1 VPEKDDRA
9 EAGNVREPAW
19 PSADSDVAGANAAVV
34 SESSE
39 SPGGAQYGQAEA
51 THELPV
57 PKVTGE
63 EPATVWVTRQQPR
76 QSSPAGSSAE
86 FEENSQ
92 PHRRPQLRQS
102 QQPRQAPDQ
111 RAWPQGPQQPARRP
125 ERRSQAPLPPPPVP
139 PRQPQ
144 QQHQQHQQ
152 PRPAQQQGT
161 PPASGHAV
169 PMRIEPG
176 SEPRPAPATTG
187 EQSRTEA
194 SGVTTTISADRAD
207 RDDRAHSVDRA
218 VTADASTRTASDTGG
233 AEGPPTRR
241 RRRGVLVGALAL
253 ILVVAVGVTLALPA
267 VSNRLALPW
276 APNAPQGEPPEPVAV
291 SRTLHGPDRAAPAP
305 TPAGVAA
312 ALEGPAS
319 ASALGELTGIVVDPA
334 TGEVLWE
341 RGANEAKT
349 PASTTKLLA
358 AAAALLELDH
368 GMRIPTKV
376 VAGDEPGTVVLVAGG
391 DVTLSSLPEGQ
402 ESLYPGAARLDD
414 LVAQVKEATGGDVQ
428 RVALDLSVFEGP
440 AEASSWDPADA
451 PSTFAA
457 PVEPVMLDGGR
468 IEATKPKS
476 MRLGDPAAAF
486 AREFAQR
493 LGAEAASGTV
503 TVGEDARLLAEVR
516 SPPLTELVDTMLT
529 QSDNLLADVVAR
541 QVAIATGAEPSFTG
555 AAQATLD
562 VLERNGFDVS
572 GARLSDDSGLSP
584 ENKVRANLL
593 GDLLAVAAAPEG
605 EDPRAAEL
613 RPMLG
618 GLPIAGGSGTLKG
631 RFDTE
636 AADQGTGWVRAKT
649 GTLSGVSTLAGVVL
663 DTDGRLLVFA
673 LMSSGSSILEA
684 QPALDT
690 VAATLRACGCR

>member
-19 PSADSDVAGANAAVV
+19 PSADSDVAGANAADV

-39 SPGGAQYGQAEA
+39 SSGSAQYGQAEA
-51 THELPV
+51 THELVV

-76 QSSPAGSSAE
+76 QSSPAGSGAE
-86 FEENSQ
+86 SEENTQ
-92 PHRRPQLRQS
+92 PHRRPQLRQP

-111 RAWPQGPQQPARRP
+111 RAWPQGPQQPAHSP
-125 ERRSQAPLPPPPVP
+125 ERRSQAPLPPPPAP

-144 QQHQQHQQ
+144 QQHQQ
-152 PRPAQQQGT
+152 PRPAQQQDT

-187 EQSRTEA
+187 DQPRTEA
-194 SGVTTTISADRAD
+194 SAVTTTISADRAD
-207 RDDRAHSVDRA
+207 RNDRADSVDRA
-218 VTADASTRTASDTGG
+218 DTADAPTRTASDTGG
-233 AEGPPTRR
+233 TEGPPPRR
-241 RRRGVLVGALAL
+241 RRRGLLVGALAL

-291 SRTLHGPDRAAPAP
+291 SRTLRGPDPAAPAP

-319 ASALGELTGIVVDPA
+319 AAALGELTGIVIDPA

-376 VAGDEPGTVVLVAGG
+376 VAGDEPGTVVVVAGG

-414 LVAQVKEATGGDVQ
+414 LVAQVMEATGGDVQ

-440 AEASSWDPADA
+440 AEAPSWDPADA

-476 MRLGDPAAAF
+476 MRFGDPAAAF

-503 TVGEDARLLAEVR
+503 TVGEDARLLGEVR
-516 SPPLTELVDTMLT
+516 SPPLTELVDAMLT
-529 QSDNLLADVVAR
+529 QSDNLLADVLAR

-584 ENKVRANLL
+584 ENRVRANLL
-593 GDLLAVAAAPEG
+593 GDLLALAAAPEG
-605 EDPRAAEL
+605 EDPRTTEL

-618 GLPIAGGSGTLKG
+618 GLPIAGGSGTLKE

-636 AADQGTGWVRAKT
+636 ASDQGTGWVRAKT

-673 LMSSGSSILEA
+673 LMSSGSSILDA

-690 VAATLRACGCR
+690 VAATLRGCGCR